1 MTEEFR
7 LLTADEIDCRVQKV
21 KANGC
26 SLLLYKNARVDQ
38 TILDETFGMFNW
50 KRSHQLIGDRL
61 YCTVSVKDPESGE
74 WVSKQ
79 DVGVESNSE
88 PEKGQASDSFKRAC
102 FNWGIGRELYS
113 APFIW
118 IPEGRVNIEKNQAGS
133 PTTYDR
139 FKVREISYRERKI
152 TGLVISNESMKGTI
166 VYNFGEHDAP
176 PLISMKGKPAVFNI
190 GEHTSS
196 AKVVNAPVT
205 KEQAMDVRIQL
216 AKKGV
221 PEEQACSH
229 YGKQKLDELTR
240 SEIIDLCKHSA
251 SEMKGWPYEAE
262 GNTAEHTA

>member
-118 IPEGRVNIEKNQAGS
+118 IPEGWVNIGKNRSGD

-176 PLISMKGKPAVFNI
+176 PLISQEKALSCRKHFM
-190 GEHTSS
+190 
-196 AKVVNAPVT
+196 
-205 KEQAMDVRIQL
+205 EQGI
-216 AKKGV
+216 
-221 PEEQACSH
+221 PEGQICRR
-229 YGKQKLDELTR
+229 YGKKTFEQLTTDDLKELLTHKYE
-240 SEIIDLCKHSA
+240 EIKT
-251 SEMKGWPYEAE
+251 WPYEAE
-262 GNTAEHTA
+262 SEAAEHSA

>member
-118 IPEGRVNIEKNQAGS
+118 IPEGRVNIGKNQAGS

-152 TGLVISNESMKGTI
+152 TGLVISNESMNGTI

-176 PLISMKGKPAVFNI
+176 PLISKNKALSCRKHFLEKGI
-190 GEHTSS
+190 
-196 AKVVNAPVT
+196 
-205 KEQAMDVRIQL
+205 
-216 AKKGV
+216 
-221 PEEQACSH
+221 PEEKICRR
-229 YGKQKLDELTR
+229 YGKKTFEQLTTDDLKELLTHKYE
-240 SEIIDLCKHSA
+240 EIKT
-251 SEMKGWPYEAE
+251 WPYEAE
-262 GNTAEHTA
+262 SEAAEHSA